1 MANLPRFLARN
12 IVSTSTT
19 LHPALQQE
27 RGRGGGEGARSR
39 VGYAPSE
46 EQEDAVVE
54 HVFVLKMGLQPR
66 RREEGKDGEWRGE
79 RSGNFGHWINITV
92 GGDVTVCLKVGGG
105 LVC

>member
-1 MANLPRFLARN
+1 MANLPHSLVRN

-39 VGYAPSE
+39 VRYAPSE
-46 EQEDAVVE
+46 EQEDAAVE
-54 HVFVLKMGLQPR
+54 HVFVLEMGLQLR
-66 RREEGKDGEWRGE
+66 RRKEGKDGEWRGKI
-79 RSGNFGHWINITV
+79 RGNFGHWINITA